1 MHLSEIVVFVAI
13 AESES
18 LSAAARK
25 LGLTPM
31 TVSRR
36 LSSLEG
42 QLGVRLLHRTTRA
55 VSLTP
60 EGESFLPYA
69 LTMLDAHDAARRTLA
84 PDSTSAT
91 GLLKLTA
98 PVVFGQSVIMPLI
111 PAMLADNPMLRVDCT
126 FTDEIVDITGMG
138 LDVGV
143 RIADLSD
150 SSMVARR
157 VTANPLVLCA
167 APEYLRCH
175 GTPSTLDDLKKHS
188 CIALHLMPQWTFT
201 SADTP
206 KNFKPKGIFAS
217 SNVDVVRTAC
227 MQGLGITLL
236 SFWDVRNQI
245 ADGSLQSVKLNDVKP
260 KVSNIWA
267 VSPTRQY
274 VPSRVRVF
282 LDALQQAVKSE
293 DIKNFL

>member
-1 MHLSEIVVFVAI
+1 MQLSEIEVIVAI
-13 AESES
+13 ADAGS

-36 LSSLEG
+36 LSSLEHE
-42 QLGVRLLHRTTRA
+42 LGVRLLHRTTRS
-55 VSLTP
+55 VSLTA

-69 LTMLDAHDAARRTLA
+69 LTMLDAHEGARRMLA

-98 PVVFGQSVIMPLI
+98 PIVFGQSVIMPFI
-111 PAMLADNPMLRVDCT
+111 PAMLADNPMLRIDCT
-126 FTDEIVDITGMG
+126 FTDEMVDISGMG
-138 LDVGV
+138 LDVGI

-157 VTANPLVLCA
+157 VTENPLVLCA
-167 APEYLRCH
+167 TPDYLERK
-175 GTPSTLDDLKKHS
+175 GTPTTLEDLKGHS
-188 CIALHLMPQWTFT
+188 CIALHLLPQWTF
-201 SADTP
+201 SAADKQ
-206 KNFKPKGIFAS
+206 KNFKPEGIFAS

-227 MQGLGITLL
+227 LQGLGITLL
-236 SFWDVRNQI
+236 SFWDVRTQI
-245 ADGSLQSVKLNDVKP
+245 ADGSLQSIILTDAKP

-267 VSPTRQY
+267 VFPTRQY
-274 VPSRVRVF
+274 VPSRVKVF
-282 LDALQQAVKSE
+282 LEALQKAVENE
-293 DIKNFL
+293 DLTRFL